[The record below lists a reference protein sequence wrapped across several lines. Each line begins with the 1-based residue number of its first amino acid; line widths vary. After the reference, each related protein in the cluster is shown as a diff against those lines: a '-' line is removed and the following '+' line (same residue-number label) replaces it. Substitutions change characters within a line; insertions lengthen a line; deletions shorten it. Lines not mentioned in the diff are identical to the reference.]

1 MATSAQSISLG
12 GRQERAYRQ
21 PETAFAQAEPEVT
34 TRRVIAFVIM
44 IFGMF
49 MAILDIQIVSASLS
63 EIQAG
68 ISASADEIPWVQTS
82 YLVAEVI
89 MIPLSGFLSR
99 ALSTRYLFVISAA
112 GFTAMSLLCST
123 ATSIQE
129 MIVWR
134 ALQGFIGGAMIPTVF
149 ASAFSV
155 FPRSKQ
161 ATITPLIGLVA
172 TLAPTIGP
180 TIGGYLTDIFS
191 WHWLFLVNV
200 LPGIVVTVASYLL
213 IDFDEPDLKIL
224 REFDWIGFL
233 TMAGFL
239 GTLEYVLEEG
249 PTDNWFDS
257 GAITLATAVTLICA
271 VLFFW
276 RVLSAKAPVV
286 DLSVF
291 KNRNFWSGALFSFV
305 LGVGLYG
312 LTYLYPV
319 YLARVRG
326 YSALQIGET
335 MFVTGITMFLMAPVS
350 GQLMRRGVDP
360 RVMLALGLTGFAL
373 GTYQATLITKDW
385 DFYELLVPQ
394 ILRGVS
400 LMFCMIPITNTAL
413 GTMPPDKLKGAS
425 GLFNLTRNLG
435 GAVGLAIINTLL
447 NKRLDLHLARL
458 HEQVAWGR
466 PTAEDTLTRLTDQ
479 LARFGS
485 DAQLAATKML
495 SQIVRTQATVM
506 SMADVFFALTL
517 LFLCVAMLTP
527 VMQKPQANAGGGG
540 H

>member
-1 MATSAQSISLG
+1 MAASASTFPAAAAAP
-12 GRQERAYRQ
+12 RAAA
-21 PETAFAQAEPEVT
+21 PAASEPQVT
-34 TRRVIAFVIM
+34 TRRVVAFVVM

-82 YLVAEVI
+82 YLIAEVV

-112 GFTAMSLLCST
+112 GFTLMSILCST
-123 ATSIQE
+123 ATSIEE

-134 ALQGFIGGAMIPTVF
+134 ALQGFIGGGMIPTVF
-149 ASAFSV
+149 ASAFSI
-155 FPRSKQ
+155 FPREKQ
-161 ATITPLIGLVA
+161 TIISPVIGLVA

-180 TIGGYLTDIFS
+180 TVGGYLTDLFS

-200 LPGIVVTVASYLL
+200 LPGILVTSISWFL
-213 IDFDEPDLKIL
+213 IDFDKPDFKLL
-224 REFDWIGFL
+224 RQFDWPGFI

-239 GTLEYVLEEG
+239 GSAEFILEEG

-257 GAITLATAVTLICA
+257 DAITAGVAVSAICC

-276 RVLSAKAPVV
+276 RALTAKTPVV
-286 DLSVF
+286 DLSSF
-291 KNRNFWSGALFSFV
+291 RDRNFWTGSLFSFV

-335 MFVTGITMFLMAPVS
+335 LFLTGMCMFFMAPVS

-360 RVMLALGLTGFAL
+360 RLMLALGFTGFAI
-373 GTYQATLITKDW
+373 GTWQASMLTKDW
-385 DFYELLVPQ
+385 DFNELLIPQ

-400 LMFCMIPITNTAL
+400 LMLIMIPVTNTAL
-413 GTMPPDKLKGAS
+413 GTTPPHKLKNAS

-435 GAVGLAIINTLL
+435 GAVGLAMINTIL

-466 PTAEDTLTRLTDQ
+466 PAADETLSKLTQ
-479 LARFGS
+479 QMARFGS
-485 DAQLAATKML
+485 DAPLAATKKL
-495 SQIVRTQATVM
+495 AQIVRMQATVM
-506 SMADVFFALTL
+506 AIADVFLALTV
-517 LFLCVAMLTP
+517 LFLLIVLLTP
-527 VMQKPQANAGGGG
+527 IMRKPSPIAGGGG
-540 H
+540 GH